1 MLKDIAVASGIAS
14 LCLAYVL
21 FTYQQLF
28 SPYAMLAILI
38 LPVLS
43 LLLFL
48 FSDRLGKKP
57 LYLVITTSFVL
68 IISMLSLAYIHVAPN
83 TYLNV
88 ARVFLLVTLASS
100 ISLLFIYF
108 AGKVYVGHFGI
119 LYVLLLIII
128 GSALAYISMYGF
140 SNIQWNGVD
149 ELAAN
154 YYSAYLTLHGINP
167 YTSSMQPIYNAR
179 HVFPTVLLNGSYE
192 DFYAYPALSFLAY
205 VPVSYTH
212 LTLPT
217 KRIV

>member
-14 LCLAYVL
+14 LCLAYLL
-21 FTYQQLF
+21 FAYPQPF

-38 LPVLS
+38 LSVLS

-57 LYLVITTSFVL
+57 LYLVLAISLVL
-68 IISMLSLAYIHVAPN
+68 IISLISLAYIHAAPN

-88 ARVFLLVTLASS
+88 AKVFLLVTLASS

-108 AGKVYVGHFGI
+108 TGRFYAGRFGLSI
-119 LYVLLLIII
+119 LYALLLIIL
-128 GSALAYISMYGF
+128 GSAFAYISMYGF

-154 YYSAYLTLHGINP
+154 
-167 YTSSMQPIYNAR
+167 R
-179 HVFPTVLLNGSYE
+179 C
-192 DFYAYPALSFLAY
+192 
-205 VPVSYTH
+205 
-212 LTLPT
+212 
-217 KRIV
+217 

>member
-1 MLKDIAVASGIAS
+1 MLKDIAVASGIAN

-48 FSDRLGKKP
+48 FSDTLSKKP
-57 LYLVITTSFVL
+57 LYLVLAISLVV
-68 IISMLSLAYIHVAPN
+68 IISLFSLAYIHAAPN
-83 TYLNV
+83 AYLNV

-108 AGKVYVGHFGI
+108 AGKVHAGRFGFGI
-119 LYVLLLIII
+119 LYTLLLIIL

-154 YYSAYLTLHGINP
+154 YYSAYLTLHGVNP

-192 DFYAYPALSFLAY
+192 DFYAYPALSFLHMY
-205 VPVSYTH
+205 H
-212 LTLPT
+212 LLQ
-217 KRIV
+217 